1 AATSP
6 AAVSDGRAR
15 DSVRRERACAHRSHL
30 PLALRRAAPA
40 GGNGTSSHGPKG
52 GRPAG
57 HHRPAANVR
66 PAASP
71 IHAGPTQETVP
82 WQWLALHEQ
91 QWRLKGGRI
100 RAAPLG
106 PVRPHP
112 VSSASH
118 PGRGDQTATP
128 TGTVRGGTRPSGTAQ
143 SGSARRPRGMSALE
157 RDRDDHLVL
166 RDLAAAGPA
175 AGSGRVSPDR
185 WDKKIGTPRTDARW
199 TGIGLARVLPPG
211 A

>member
-1 AATSP
+1 AFRKPLMCSSWP
-6 AAVSDGRAR
+6 AGLVDGPGRFGSLRTKVGWPGSRRGPVAGR
-15 DSVRRERACAHRSHL
+15 GVRRSVSLYGTARADVRPPPHRPPAL
-30 PLALRRAAPA
+30 PCAAPA

-57 HHRPAANVR
+57 HHRPAENVR

-118 PGRGDQTATP
+118 P
-128 TGTVRGGTRPSGTAQ
+128 
-143 SGSARRPRGMSALE
+143 
-157 RDRDDHLVL
+157 DRKSV
-166 RDLAAAGPA
+166 
-175 AGSGRVSPDR
+175 V
-185 WDKKIGTPRTDARW
+185 
-199 TGIGLARVLPPG
+199 
-211 A
+211 